1 MGYVSH
7 TSQRQGGPEDLD
19 CFDIKWIFM
28 CNFTTLR
35 MMFKRSEHSR
45 MYAIINWVE
54 LIIKAV
60 VFSCSPP
67 NFLWLLT
74 DSKEQIIKSSYGLST
89 QQKMVRH
96 QFFGGDGFRMV
107 LKNRGF
113 LYFETY
119 ISFISNIGLRSPS
132 QWSTSM

>member
-1 MGYVSH
+1 MGHVSH

-19 CFDIKWIFM
+19 CFDMKSIFM

-45 MYAIINWVE
+45 IYAIINWVE

-67 NFLWLLT
+67 FLWLLT
-74 DSKEQIIKSSYGLST
+74 DIKVQIIKSSYGLST
-89 QQKMVRH
+89 QQEMVRH
-96 QFFGGDGFRMV
+96 HLFGGDGFRMV
-107 LKNRGF
+107 LMNRGF

-119 ISFISNIGLRSPS
+119 ISLISNIGLRSPP